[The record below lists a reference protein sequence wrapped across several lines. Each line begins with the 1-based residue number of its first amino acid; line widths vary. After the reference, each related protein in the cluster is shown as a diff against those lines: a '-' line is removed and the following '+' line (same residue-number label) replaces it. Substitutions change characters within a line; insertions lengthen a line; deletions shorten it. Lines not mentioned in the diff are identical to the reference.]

1 MDLHPHH
8 ADAVA
13 AADAASDA
21 AAETAAGDSSELLFD
36 FPGVKLDTVAKLL
49 KAGCKL
55 YLM

>member
-8 ADAVA
+8 ADAAVDA
-13 AADAASDA
+13 DTADAADA
-21 AAETAAGDSSELLFD
+21 AAGDSSEMLFD
-36 FPGVKLDTVAKLL
+36 FPGVRLDTVAKLL

>member
-8 ADAVA
+8 
-13 AADAASDA
+13 ADAASDA
-21 AAETAAGDSSELLFD
+21 AAETAAGDSELLFD